1 MGGGQFKQKFMKSL
15 FAKFFKLRYNNRMK
29 NSKPIFKSRIIETS
43 KLYSLL
49 LIYFLL
55 QILTFYLGMNRRLA
69 IYNGIVVCFQ
79 FFIAFLMI
87 KVNAKRGRRM
97 SWFCLGVS
105 MFFLLRAI
113 VVAFIAKKPLIALPG
128 FFMILMFALIATL
141 FSYQVEL
148 LDKRMVADY
157 VTSLHNGR
165 GLILALKNKIYNK
178 ESFYVIY
185 IEIEN
190 FKFLNDNYGFD
201 FGDELRKI
209 VTKRIK
215 NIIKGYGVAGC
226 VDRSSFMIVLNGE
239 CDAKQVAA
247 ETLHTISDK
256 ITIKKDEVEIDCF
269 LSPYAGIAKCPDD
282 TTDAETL
289 MKYSDIAMYYASM
302 SKKNRIVFYEPQ
314 MDEKLKRQIE
324 IEKIIKKALASDGF
338 YLVFQPQFSTQEK
351 KLRGFETLLRLRDS
365 DGKNLSPAEF
375 IPAAEKNDLILE
387 ITAWVL
393 QNALKTF
400 ADLVKGTDLMISIN
414 ASSKN
419 MESGLFVQE
428 ISEALERT
436 GFPAKNLEIE
446 ITEYSLLQSFDQT
459 IENIKAL
466 REMGV
471 QVALDDFGT
480 GYSSLSY
487 LEKLPINLL
496 KIDKSLV
503 DDIESNFKSQQF
515 VNAVIYMGHL
525 MGCEVICEGVESEG
539 QLRLLKDNKSDFIQG
554 YIWGKPLEFDK
565 AKALLNA

>member
-1 MGGGQFKQKFMKSL
+1 MRKFMKN
-15 FAKFFKLRYNNRMK
+15 A
-29 NSKPIFKSRIIETS
+29 KPIFRSNSLENI
-43 KLYSLL
+43 KLGLL
-49 LIYFLL
+49 CLTYIAL
-55 QILTFYLGMNRRLA
+55 QFLTFYLGSNRQLA
-69 IYNGIVVCFQ
+69 IYNGVVVCFQ
-79 FFIAFLMI
+79 FFAAFLMI
-87 KVNAKRGRRM
+87 KVNARRGRYI
-97 SWFCLGVS
+97 SWFCLGIS

-113 VVAFIAKKPLIALPG
+113 VGAIIAKRPLIAIPG

-141 FSYQVEL
+141 FSYQIEL
-148 LDKRMVADY
+148 LDKRMIADY

-165 GLILALKNKIYNK
+165 GLILTLKNKIYNK
-178 ESFYVIY
+178 EDFYVIY
-185 IEIEN
+185 IELEN

-215 NIIKGYGVAGC
+215 NLIKGHGLAGC
-226 VDRSSFMIVLNGE
+226 VDRSSFMIVLNGD
-239 CDAKQVAA
+239 CDARQVSA
-247 ETLHTISDK
+247 EVLHAISEK
-256 ITIKKDEVEIDCF
+256 ITIKKDEVDIDCF
-269 LSPYAGIAKCPDD
+269 LSAYAGIAKCPDD

-289 MKYSDIAMYYASM
+289 MKHSDIAMYHASM
-302 SKKNRIVFYEPQ
+302 SKKNRIVFYESK
-314 MDEKLKRQIE
+314 MEENLKRQIE
-324 IEKIIKKALASDGF
+324 LEKIIKKALSSDWF

-351 KLRGFETLLRLRDS
+351 KLRGFEALLRLREPN
-365 DGKNLSPAEF
+365 GKNVSPGEF

-387 ITAWVL
+387 ITDWVL
-393 QNALKTF
+393 VNALKTF
-400 ADLVKGTDLMISIN
+400 APLVKDTDLTISVN

-419 MESGLFVQE
+419 MESARFVSQVQE
-428 ISEALERT
+428 VLEQT

-446 ITEYSLLQSFDQT
+446 ITEYCLLQSFDQT
-459 IENIKAL
+459 IENIRAL
-466 REMGV
+466 RAMGV

-539 QLRLLKDNKSDFIQG
+539 QLRLLRDNKSDFIQG
-554 YIWGKPLEFDK
+554 YIWGKPMEFK
-565 AKALLNA
+565 NARELLDA

>member
-1 MGGGQFKQKFMKSL
+1 MVGLPTRVRFMK
-15 FAKFFKLRYNNRMK
+15 NI
-29 NSKPIFKSRIIETS
+29 KPILRLHLVENL
-43 KLYSLL
+43 KLA
-49 LIYFLL
+49 FLCLAYIGL
-55 QILTFYLGMNRRLA
+55 QLLTFYFGANRRLA

-79 FFIAFLMI
+79 FFCAFLMI
-87 KVNAKRGRRM
+87 KVNARRGRHL
-97 SWFCLGVS
+97 SWICLGLS

-113 VVAFIAKKPLIALPG
+113 VMLIIARKPLIALPG
-128 FFMILMFALIATL
+128 FFMILMFALIASL

-201 FGDELRKI
+201 FGDELRKV

-215 NIIKGYGVAGC
+215 NIIKGHGIAGC
-226 VDRSSFMIVLNGE
+226 VDRSSFMIILNGD
-239 CDAKQVAA
+239 CDARQVAGHA
-247 ETLHTISDK
+247 LHTISDK
-256 ITIKKDEVEIDCF
+256 ISIKKDEVEIDCF
-269 LSPYAGIAKCPDD
+269 LSAYAGIASCPDD
-282 TTDAETL
+282 TVDAETL
-289 MKYSDIAMYYASM
+289 MKYSDIAMLHATM
-302 SKKNRIVFYEPQ
+302 SKKNRILFYEPQ
-314 MDEKLKRQIE
+314 MEEKLKRQVE
-324 IEKIIKKALASDGF
+324 VEKIIKKALSNNWF

-351 KLRGFETLLRLRDS
+351 KLRGFEALLRLRDPS
-365 DGKNLSPAEF
+365 GNNLSPAEF

-387 ITAWVL
+387 ITDWVL
-393 QNALKTF
+393 LNALKTF
-400 ADLVKGTDLMISIN
+400 SKLVLGTDLTISIN
-414 ASSKN
+414 VSPKN
-419 MESGLFVQE
+419 MESAQF
-428 ISEALERT
+428 ISKLKNVLDET
-436 GFPAKNLEIE
+436 GFPAKNLEVE
-446 ITEYSLLQSFDQT
+446 ITEYCLLQSFDQT

-466 REMGV
+466 RELGV

-503 DDIESNFKSQQF
+503 DDIESNVKSQPF
-515 VNAVIYMGHL
+515 VSAVIYMGHL

-539 QLRLLKDNKSDFIQG
+539 QLRLLRDNKSDFIQG
-554 YIWGKPLEFDK
+554 YIWGKPMEFDK
-565 AKALLNA
+565 ARELLDA

>member
-1 MGGGQFKQKFMKSL
+1 MPAIERFMKNTRPI
-15 FAKFFKLRYNNRMK
+15 FKLR
-29 NSKPIFKSRIIETS
+29 FIETMQ
-43 KLYSLL
+43 LAFLFL
-49 LIYFLL
+49 AYFAL
-55 QILTFYLGMNRRLA
+55 QGLTFYMGARRQLA
-69 IYNGIVVCFQ
+69 IYNGVVVCFQ
-79 FFIAFLMI
+79 FFLAFLMI
-87 KVNAKRGRRM
+87 KVNARRGRYL

-105 MFFLLRAI
+105 MFFLLRVI
-113 VVAFIAKKPLIALPG
+113 VIALIFKKPLIAIPG
-128 FFMILMFALIATL
+128 FFMILMFFLIATL

-178 ESFYVIY
+178 EKFFVIY

-201 FGDELRKI
+201 FGDELRKV

-215 NIIKGYGVAGC
+215 NIIKGHGIAGC
-226 VDRSSFMIVLNGE
+226 VDRSSFMIILNGD

-247 ETLHTISDK
+247 EVLHTISDK

-269 LSPYAGIAKCPDD
+269 LSSYAGISSCPDD
-282 TTDAETL
+282 TIDAETL
-289 MKYSDIAMYYASM
+289 MKYSDIAMLHASM
-302 SKKNRIVFYEPQ
+302 SKKNRIVVYEPH
-314 MDEKLKRQIE
+314 MEEKLKRQVE
-324 IEKIIKKALASDGF
+324 VEKIIKKALTNDWF

-351 KLRGFETLLRLRDS
+351 KLRGFEALLRLRDS
-365 DGKNLSPAEF
+365 NGKSLSPGEF

-387 ITAWVL
+387 ITYWVL
-393 QNALKTF
+393 LNALQTF
-400 ADLVKGTDLMISIN
+400 SEIVKGTDLTISIN
-414 ASSKN
+414 ISSKN
-419 MESGLFVQE
+419 MESKHFVSKIKE
-428 ISEALERT
+428 VLEKT
-436 GFPAKNLEIE
+436 GFPAKNLEVE
-446 ITEYSLLQSFDQT
+446 ITEYCLLQSFDQT
-459 IENIKAL
+459 IENIRAL

-515 VNAVIYMGHL
+515 VSAVIYMGHL
-525 MGCEVICEGVESEG
+525 MGCDVICEGVESEG
-539 QLRLLKDNKSDFIQG
+539 QLRLLRDNKSDFIQG

-565 AKALLNA
+565 ARELLDA

>member
-1 MGGGQFKQKFMKSL
+1 MKS
-15 FAKFFKLRYNNRMK
+15 
-29 NSKPIFKSRIIETS
+29 SKPIIKSYAIETA
-43 KLYSLL
+43 KLVILCL
-49 LIYFLL
+49 VYFFL
-55 QILTFYLGMNRRLA
+55 QFVTFRLGMNRRLA
-69 IYNGIVVCFQ
+69 IFNGIVVCFQ
-79 FFIAFLMI
+79 FFTAFLMI
-87 KVNAKRGRRM
+87 KVNARRGRHL
-97 SWFCLGVS
+97 SWLCLGVS
-105 MFFLLRAI
+105 MFFLMRAI
-113 VVAFIAKKPLIALPG
+113 IVLIIAKKPLIALPG

-148 LDKRMVADY
+148 LDKRMVADH
-157 VTSLHNGR
+157 VTGLHNGR
-165 GLILALKNKIYNK
+165 GLILTLRNKIYNK
-178 ESFYVIY
+178 ESFSVIY
-185 IEIEN
+185 IDIEN

-201 FGDELRKI
+201 FGDELREI
-209 VTKRIK
+209 VTKRIS
-215 NIIKGYGVAGC
+215 NIIRDHGIAGC
-226 VDRSSFMIVLNGE
+226 VDRSSFLLVADGD
-239 CDAKQVAA
+239 CDAKQIAA
-247 ETLHTISDK
+247 EALHTISDK
-256 ITIKKDEVEIDCF
+256 ITIKKDESEIDCF
-269 LSPYAGIAKCPDD
+269 LSPYAGIAKCPEDAN
-282 TTDAETL
+282 DAETL
-289 MKYSDIAMYYASM
+289 MKYSDIAMYHASI
-302 SKKNRIVFYEPQ
+302 SKNNRIVVYEPQ
-314 MDEKLKRQIE
+314 MEEKLKRQLE
-324 IEKIIKKALASDGF
+324 VEKIIKNALRDDWF

-351 KLRGFETLLRLRDS
+351 KLRGFEALLRLRDA

-393 QNALKTF
+393 NNALKMF
-400 ADLVKGTDLMISIN
+400 APLVKGTDIIISIN

-419 MESGLFVQE
+419 MESNLFVHE
-428 ISEALERT
+428 IKEALEVT

-503 DDIESNFKSQQF
+503 DDIESNIKSQQF

-539 QLRLLKDNKSDFIQG
+539 QLDLLKENKSDFIQG
-554 YIWGKPLEFDK
+554 YVWSKPLEFDI
-565 AKALLNA
+565 AKSLLDV

>member
-1 MGGGQFKQKFMKSL
+1 
-15 FAKFFKLRYNNRMK
+15 
-29 NSKPIFKSRIIETS
+29 
-43 KLYSLL
+43 
-49 LIYFLL
+49 
-55 QILTFYLGMNRRLA
+55 
-69 IYNGIVVCFQ
+69 
-79 FFIAFLMI
+79 
-87 KVNAKRGRRM
+87 
-97 SWFCLGVS
+97 

-113 VVAFIAKKPLIALPG
+113 VRAIIAKRPLIAIPG

-141 FSYQVEL
+141 FSYQIEL
-148 LDKRMVADY
+148 LDKRMIADY

-165 GLILALKNKIYNK
+165 GLILTLKNKIYNK
-178 ESFYVIY
+178 EDFYVIY
-185 IEIEN
+185 IELEN

-215 NIIKGYGVAGC
+215 NLIKGHGLAGC
-226 VDRSSFMIVLNGE
+226 VDRSSFMIILNGD
-239 CDAKQVAA
+239 CDARQVSA
-247 ETLHTISDK
+247 EVLHAISEK
-256 ITIKKDEVEIDCF
+256 ITIKKDEVDIDCF
-269 LSPYAGIAKCPDD
+269 LSAYAGIAKCPDD

-289 MKYSDIAMYYASM
+289 MKHSDIAMYHASM
-302 SKKNRIVFYEPQ
+302 SKKNRIVFYESK
-314 MDEKLKRQIE
+314 MEENLKRQIE
-324 IEKIIKKALASDGF
+324 LEKIIKKALSSDWF

-351 KLRGFETLLRLRDS
+351 KLRGFEALLRLREPN
-365 DGKNLSPAEF
+365 GKNVSPGEF

-387 ITAWVL
+387 ITDWVL
-393 QNALKTF
+393 VNALKTF
-400 ADLVKGTDLMISIN
+400 APLVKDTDLTISIN

-419 MESGLFVQE
+419 MESARFVSQVQE
-428 ISEALERT
+428 VLEQT

-446 ITEYSLLQSFDQT
+446 ITEYCLLQSFDQT
-459 IENIKAL
+459 IENIRAL
-466 REMGV
+466 RAMGV

-539 QLRLLKDNKSDFIQG
+539 QLRLLRDNKSDFIQG
-554 YIWGKPLEFDK
+554 YIWGKPMEFK
-565 AKALLNA
+565 NARELLDA

>member
-1 MGGGQFKQKFMKSL
+1 MVGLPTRVRFMK
-15 FAKFFKLRYNNRMK
+15 NI
-29 NSKPIFKSRIIETS
+29 KPILRLHLVENL
-43 KLYSLL
+43 KLA
-49 LIYFLL
+49 FLCLAYIGL
-55 QILTFYLGMNRRLA
+55 QLLTFYFGANRRLA

-79 FFIAFLMI
+79 FFCAFLMI
-87 KVNAKRGRRM
+87 KVNARRGRHL
-97 SWFCLGVS
+97 SWICLGLS

-113 VVAFIAKKPLIALPG
+113 VMLIIARKPLIALPG
-128 FFMILMFALIATL
+128 FFMILMFALIASL

-201 FGDELRKI
+201 FGDELRKV

-215 NIIKGYGVAGC
+215 NIIKGHGIAGC
-226 VDRSSFMIVLNGE
+226 VDRSSFMIILNGD
-239 CDAKQVAA
+239 CDARQVAGHA
-247 ETLHTISDK
+247 LHTISDK
-256 ITIKKDEVEIDCF
+256 ISIKKDEVEIDCF
-269 LSPYAGIAKCPDD
+269 LSAYAGIASCPDD
-282 TTDAETL
+282 TVDAETL
-289 MKYSDIAMYYASM
+289 MKYSDIAMLHATM
-302 SKKNRIVFYEPQ
+302 SKKNRILFYEPQ
-314 MDEKLKRQIE
+314 MEEKLKRQVE
-324 IEKIIKKALASDGF
+324 VEKIIKKALSNNWF

-351 KLRGFETLLRLRDS
+351 KLRGFEALLRLRDPS
-365 DGKNLSPAEF
+365 GNNLSPAEF

-387 ITAWVL
+387 ITDWVL
-393 QNALKTF
+393 LNALTTF
-400 ADLVKGTDLMISIN
+400 SKLVLGTDLTISIN
-414 ASSKN
+414 VSPKN
-419 MESGLFVQE
+419 MESAQF
-428 ISEALERT
+428 ISKLKNVLDET
-436 GFPAKNLEIE
+436 GFPAKNLEVE
-446 ITEYSLLQSFDQT
+446 ITEYCLLQSFDQT

-466 REMGV
+466 RELGV

-503 DDIESNFKSQQF
+503 DDIESNVKSQPF
-515 VNAVIYMGHL
+515 VSAVIYMGHL

-539 QLRLLKDNKSDFIQG
+539 QLRLLRDNKCDFIQG
-554 YIWGKPLEFDK
+554 YIWGKPMEFDK
-565 AKALLNA
+565 ARELLDA